1 MQDETGITLVEVLIS
16 LLILLVGILAVLTM
30 HTTSVQN
37 NKVAREMTEAMHH
50 ANKELEIIIA
60 KDFLDLDTNIY
71 PKQIQSNISN
81 IKYEIDIEADDKDL
95 NNILFS
101 SLDID
106 DIDYLFAFELI
117 VSWRSFGKERE
128 IVFPFKKSSVGMSP
142 TIN

>member
-95 NNILFS
+95 N
-101 SLDID
+101 